1 MVELDEE
8 RCECDI
14 EFAPGDV
21 PVIDNVRPLDRK
33 PFARSVTKFMKVSR
47 TSRGI
52 IGKAAA
58 CVAARRWTWLVD
70 PCFEHRM
77 ANDTLWCI
85 LWIRSKNPWRRKT
98 RKQACVERAKG
109 GRGKARSKAHASWDS
124 SSHTPL
130 NRRGRFYSAP
140 GYRQT
145 SRRKETTDVGCW
157 MHDELASRGCIHPP
171 PSGTRFGTP
180 FPNPTSQ
187 RQVFSYPN
195 FPNADFAL
203 AAG

>member
-70 PCFEHRM
+70 PCFEHVRFSP
-77 ANDTLWCI
+77 AAAARFRLRKRKNRLAYPRIYFRSRSPLLCPLEGISTYSILYTAERSYCLW
-85 LWIRSKNPWRRKT
+85 
-98 RKQACVERAKG
+98 
-109 GRGKARSKAHASWDS
+109 
-124 SSHTPL
+124 
-130 NRRGRFYSAP
+130 
-140 GYRQT
+140 
-145 SRRKETTDVGCW
+145 
-157 MHDELASRGCIHPP
+157 
-171 PSGTRFGTP
+171 
-180 FPNPTSQ
+180 
-187 RQVFSYPN
+187 
-195 FPNADFAL
+195 
-203 AAG
+203 